1 MWELLPS
8 SGAFLFYWGLRPLPA
23 ARPCTLLCRVSAPAG
38 NLAGVG
44 YMSRASAVCGALLRL
59 SALAFLWSAWESLF
73 CPACLRPLG
82 PFFSARLCLCLGLH
96 RPVAASS
103 SLGVEGSAWGL
114 DAHRRLG
121 YLGCSPRVD
130 FLCLSTARPS
140 LLFSSSSP
148 VPPPAVLW
156 AC

>member
-1 MWELLPS
+1 M
-8 SGAFLFYWGLRPLPA
+8 
-23 ARPCTLLCRVSAPAG
+23 SAPAG

-73 CPACLRPLG
+73 CPACSRPLG
-82 PFFSARLCLCLGLH
+82 PFFSSWLCLCLGLH
-96 RPVAASS
+96 RPLAVSS

-114 DAHRRLG
+114 DAHRGLG

-130 FLCLSTARPS
+130 FLCLSTACPS
-140 LLFSSSSP
+140 HPLFFLACLPPHPHSLFVGAWLLGFLRT
-148 VPPPAVLW
+148 PPFTNF
-156 AC
+156 